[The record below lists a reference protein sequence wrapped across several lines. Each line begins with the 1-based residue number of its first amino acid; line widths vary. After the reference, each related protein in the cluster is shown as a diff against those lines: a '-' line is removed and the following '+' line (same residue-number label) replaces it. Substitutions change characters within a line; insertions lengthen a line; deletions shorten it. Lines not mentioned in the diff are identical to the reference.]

1 MTSPHTIRALND
13 QFRRSCFLICE
24 SGEEPQVR
32 AHPDAAG
39 RVVLT
44 AGIASLPPAEIVAI
58 ARTVMA
64 FEHFPAGDDP
74 YGEHDFGAFDH
85 RGQKIFWKIDCY
97 APDLEH
103 GSENP
108 ADPSVTRRV
117 LTVML
122 AEEY

>member
-1 MTSPHTIRALND
+1 MTHTRELND
-13 QFRRSCFLICE
+13 AFRRGCFLICE
-24 SGEEPQVR
+24 NGEEPQVR

-44 AGIASLPPAEIVAI
+44 AGIASLPLADIATI
-58 ARTVMA
+58 ARTVMT

-85 RGQKIFWKIDCY
+85 RGQRIFWKVDCY

-103 GSENP
+103 GSENA
-108 ADPSVTRRV
+108 ADPTVTRRV